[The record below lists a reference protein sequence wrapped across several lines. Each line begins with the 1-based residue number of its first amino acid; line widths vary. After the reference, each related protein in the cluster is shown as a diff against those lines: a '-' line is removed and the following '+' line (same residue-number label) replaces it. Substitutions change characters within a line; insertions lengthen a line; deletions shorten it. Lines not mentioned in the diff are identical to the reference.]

1 MVTAIRW
8 MQKFVGRAESTLP
21 FATSAYLH
29 LTTDFFLS
37 KWRTFVR
44 KPVSWQL
51 REVCN
56 GELALSPAWV
66 PEQRASVDGA
76 EQVPG
81 AVLALSMP
89 FLLNLTSA
97 LGVLAPFHR

>member
-21 FATSAYLH
+21 CATSDYLH

-37 KWRTFVR
+37 KWRTFIR

-56 GELALSPAWV
+56 GELALSPAWFLNKE
-66 PEQRASVDGA
+66 PLWMGA
-76 EQVPG
+76 ELVAG
-81 AVLALSMP
+81 AVLAPSMP

-97 LGVLAPFHR
+97 LGVLSPFHR

>member
-1 MVTAIRW
+1 

-21 FATSAYLH
+21 CATSDYLH

-37 KWRTFVR
+37 KWRTFIR

-51 REVCN
+51 RDICN

-76 EQVPG
+76 EQVSG